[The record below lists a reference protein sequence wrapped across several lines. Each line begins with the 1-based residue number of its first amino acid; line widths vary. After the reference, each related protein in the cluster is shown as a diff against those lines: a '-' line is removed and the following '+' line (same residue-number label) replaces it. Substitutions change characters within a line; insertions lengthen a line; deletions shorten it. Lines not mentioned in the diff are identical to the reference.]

1 MVVARAIGSLSQQLD
16 ETFRA
21 VDALQRAA
29 GDAPPAPKIVL
40 PRIVAESADTIQGWL
55 ADGHE
60 AADRAE
66 RAARPGAVDLDAL
79 RAALGDVRLAAKRVQ
94 ETLRELFSYERQQH
108 LATVGRDLGG
118 EWPGWARAV
127 CESLELCRE
136 QHDALVDT
144 LFACWQDVSVWTAT
158 ATSPHATLEEV
169 GGTTR

>member
-79 RAALGDVRLAAKRVQ
+79 RAALANSTTPSWTRSSPAGRTCPSGRRPQRRLTQPSKRW
-94 ETLRELFSYERQQH
+94 EGRQ
-108 LATVGRDLGG
+108 D
-118 EWPGWARAV
+118 E
-127 CESLELCRE
+127 
-136 QHDALVDT
+136 
-144 LFACWQDVSVWTAT
+144 
-158 ATSPHATLEEV
+158 
-169 GGTTR
+169 